1 MFGTKNWKP
10 KSLTN
15 SRDFYPDPPNEEL
28 KSSVF
33 WMNWTILNIFVIFWK
48 KAFFSLKKVMEIG

>member
-1 MFGTKNWKP
+1 MWKS

-15 SRDFYPDPPNEEL
+15 SRDFYPDPPNKENL

-33 WMNWTILNIFVIFWK
+33 WMNWTILIIFV
-48 KAFFSLKKVMEIG
+48 FFLENNFFFGWIMDPG